1 MKLFFGV
8 VALCG
13 LLAGPPAVAQDAA
26 NRLLGTAVAAAQT
39 QRTVT
44 VAADTRSVNVSAG
57 ESIRFV
63 VGTTEFGWK
72 FDGPGPRAIDLRSI
86 APAATVSTPVTVY
99 LAASP
104 GHRP

>member
-1 MKLFFGV
+1 MKRFHCLA
-8 VALCG
+8 ALCG
-13 LLAGPPAVAQDAA
+13 LLAGLPAFAQDSA
-26 NRLLGTAVAAAQT
+26 NRMLGSAIPAAQA

-44 VAADTRSVNVSAG
+44 VAADTRWVNVNPG

-63 VGTTEFGWK
+63 VGAAEFGWK

-86 APAATVSTPVTVY
+86 APAAVVSAPVTVY
-99 LAASP
+99 LAGST